1 MLSLEYLK
9 ELNQDSTEKNYITNW
24 NKDLHKLTN
33 NVVKVTENNV
43 TKLNPK
49 DHLIKEHLVLFP
61 WQEAYVNILENFE
74 QDRYIITELPYANG
88 PKQSTLYSD
97 VCIISS
103 KLGSGKTYSIFAHIA
118 KNPIPPKKTYKIG
131 EKTIEGWKLIK
142 GYAPIYNL
150 MFKTGNEKQYMSRS
164 PNDLKKINC
173 TSFIPAYFN
182 NVDYQPSMLFSEYY
196 TDILKF
202 NIIICKE
209 ALVEQMESYLKRDF
223 NIPFAVINN
232 LQRLIN
238 FIIRLL
244 LTDGEFGIN
253 GGFNPLVIILGTFLV
268 QKTEFINDTV
278 KKIANYVNN
287 RNETIEELTKLIEK
301 LENENENVLKPSI
314 KNGIKMLNEPD
325 EYLKNNPKVNLQI
338 YKNTVSKQ
346 IQACKAKLKNNEQLL
361 YEYKIDLGLYKTESN
376 KNGIMI
382 LDTFAKTIQDDIN
395 YMDRNI
401 DFNSV
406 DVLYLAQVK
415 TTQITNAFKPFARIF
430 YDDYDQL
437 NFSSTVFIP
446 AVNSYYVSA
455 TRGVR
460 ETPYIHSIPS
470 FNSILYALTNIC
482 VEIPKDNLIIGLT
495 DEPIYITHKCIN
507 PYKITYIHQLLQ
519 ILMNYEKEV
528 INRKYITSN
537 DTTKK
542 KEELKKNKLE
552 IQLLEKV
559 VLSDS
564 IDDIIGFIDEIIF
577 GNYVKL
583 EVIKEITDKN
593 KKLNYYIDLILNNMY
608 QKNKIA
614 LVSNSVKKQLFTKN
628 IHELNDFFD
637 NISNWLIVNNTS
649 NTDSMIENKI
659 KNIINIEESVLKED
673 HFSRIEEKG
682 LYKKALL
689 GIDVKGLRNESVQ
702 TLIWSLL
709 ELEKNAINNNHVW
722 DKNNNPFKSYNN
734 ISDLIT
740 SINKLECFEIF
751 VLHAPFFTLSYYMFL
766 QNFYPVI
773 LTNSLK
779 NLPKLSLGRNPSSEM
794 LTYKYTISENDNK
807 NYKCDVCRRNE
818 KTKYITKCCYN
829 ILCEQCVVNVFSK
842 KGIKDYNCNYCLN
855 KFNENDIGLEILP
868 HQNPILVSNSDLFK
882 KYDLT
887 VNVSIVDTDD
897 KRSAV
902 TMLFSDSLNYY
913 SPGIS
918 LKKYSDNYQTILG
931 KLTTTMVDNIEQKDS
946 KIELYDKNTTLIKF
960 YQQQKY
966 NFEIEHKQK
975 KIKILVYGAYAGI
988 YESFL
993 NYIKNKNINLDVP
1006 VLNNINDLEAFKINT
1021 EQEIAFIVSN
1031 ELYSGVNSEWC
1042 DILVLYQKF
1051 DTAEVTEQI
1060 IARGQRTGRK
1070 RRLIVFTLKYDSET
1084 YQLEQ
1089 IMNAIQ

>member
-33 NVVKVTENNV
+33 NIVKVTENNI
-43 TKLNPK
+43 TKLNSKNHLVK
-49 DHLIKEHLVLFP
+49 DHLVLFP
-61 WQEAYVNILENFE
+61 WQETYVNILENFE

-88 PKQSTLYSD
+88 PKQSILYSD
-97 VCIISS
+97 VSIISS

-118 KNPIPPKKTYKIG
+118 KNPIPPKKTYKIDG
-131 EKTIEGWKLIK
+131 KTIEGWKLIK
-142 GYAPIYNL
+142 GYAPVYNL
-150 MFKTGNEKQYMSRS
+150 MFKTGNEKQHMSRS

-182 NVDYQPSMLFSEYY
+182 NPDYQPSMLFSEYY
-196 TDILKF
+196 TNILKF

-223 NIPFAVINN
+223 NIPFAIINN

-244 LTDGEFGIN
+244 LTDGEFGA
-253 GGFNPLVIILGTFLV
+253 FCPLIIILGTFLV

-278 KKIANYVNN
+278 KKINNYVNN
-287 RNETIEELTKLIEK
+287 RNEIIEELTKSIEK
-301 LENENENVLKPSI
+301 IENVNKNELSPAI
-314 KNGIKMLNEPD
+314 ENGIKMLNEPD
-325 EYLKNNPKVNLQI
+325 EYLKNNPKVTLQM
-338 YKNTVSKQ
+338 YKNTIAKQ

-361 YEYKIDLGLYKTESN
+361 HEYKIDLGLYKTEPN
-376 KNGIMI
+376 TNGIMI

-415 TTQITNAFKPFARIF
+415 TTQIVNSFKPFARIF

-437 NFSSTVFIP
+437 NFSSTIFIP
-446 AVNSYYVSA
+446 AVNSYYISA

-482 VEIPKDNLIIGLT
+482 VEIPKDNLIVGLT

-507 PYKITYIHQLLQ
+507 PYKITYVHQLLQ
-519 ILMNYEKEV
+519 ILMNYEKDV
-528 INRKYITSN
+528 INKKYITNN
-537 DTTKK
+537 DMKKK
-542 KEELKKNKLE
+542 KEEFEKNKLE
-552 IQLLEKV
+552 TQLLEKV
-559 VLSDS
+559 ILSDS

-593 KKLNYYIDLILNNMY
+593 KKLNYYINLILNNMY
-608 QKNKIA
+608 QRNKIA
-614 LVSNSVKKQLFTKN
+614 LISNLVKKQLSIKN

-637 NISNWLIVNNTS
+637 NVSNWLITNNTS
-649 NTDSMIENKI
+649 NTDNIIGNKI
-659 KNIINIEESVLKED
+659 KNIITIEESILKED
-673 HFSRIEEKG
+673 HFSRMEEKD

-709 ELEKNAINNNHVW
+709 ELEKDTINNNHTW
-722 DKNNNPFKSYNN
+722 DKNNNPFKLFNSV
-734 ISDLIT
+734 SDTIILIH
-740 SINKLECFEIF
+740 KLNCFEIF

-766 QNFYPVI
+766 QNFYPNI
-773 LTNSLK
+773 LTSSLK
-779 NLPKLSLGRNPSSEM
+779 NIPKLSLGRNPSSEM
-794 LTYKYTISENDNK
+794 LTYKHIISENDDK
-807 NYKCDVCRRNE
+807 NYKCDVCRRKE

-829 ILCEQCVVNVFSK
+829 ILCEECVVNVFSK
-842 KGIKDYNCNYCLN
+842 KGIKEYNCIYCLN
-855 KFNENDIGLEILP
+855 KFNEDDIGLEILP
-868 HQNPILVSNSDLFK
+868 HQNPILLSNLDLFR

-887 VNVSIVDTDD
+887 IKTSVIDVDEKKT
-897 KRSAV
+897 AV
-902 TMLFSDSLNYY
+902 MMLFSDSLNYF
-913 SPGIS
+913 STGVS
-918 LKKYSDNYQTILG
+918 LKKYSDNYQSILG
-931 KLTTTMVDNIEQKDS
+931 KLTTTMMDSIEQKDS
-946 KIELYDKNTTLIKF
+946 KIELFDKNTTLIKF

-966 NFEIEHKQK
+966 NFEVEYKQK
-975 KIKILVYGAYAGI
+975 QIKMLVYGAYAGI

-993 NYIKNKNINLDVP
+993 NYIKTKNINLNVP
-1006 VLNNINDLEAFKINT
+1006 VLNNINDLEAFKINE

-1070 RRLIVFTLKYDSET
+1070 RRLTVFTLKYDSET